1 MPQSAPKGSAIA
13 IILVGLLSISFAS
26 IFIKMC
32 DAPSMV
38 IATYRLV
45 IASLFYVGFTSVKG
59 GKISRGLSVS
69 QIKIMVVSAIF
80 LTIHFSTWITS
91 LKYTSV
97 ASSVVLVQSAPIF
110 VALGSFVFLRE
121 RPSFLMILGIVIALV
136 GTIIISIHD
145 FSLDQSSLIGN
156 LLALGGAIGAAGY
169 LLAGRSLRAKVD
181 TFRYVTIVYS
191 ITAALLLTITL
202 FSGASMTGYSPRI
215 YLLFLAIAF
224 FPQIIGHTS
233 FNWALKYFSATA
245 VSILLLGEPIG
256 ASILAVIFLGETL
269 SLVKIIGGMVIL
281 GGVVLAIVAESKR
294 NNSTRKK

>member
-1 MPQSAPKGSAIA
+1 MPQSTPKGSTLA
-13 IILVGLLSISFAS
+13 IILMGLLSISFAS
-26 IFIKMC
+26 IFIKLC

-59 GKISRGLSVS
+59 GKISRGLSAS
-69 QIKIMVVSAIF
+69 QVKIMVVSAIF

-97 ASSVVLVQSAPIF
+97 ASSVVIVQSAPIF

-121 RPSFLMILGIVIALV
+121 RPSFLMILGIVIALA
-136 GTIIISIHD
+136 GTIVISIHD
-145 FSLDQSSLIGN
+145 FSLDQTSLIGN

-191 ITAALLLTITL
+191 ITAGLLLIFTL
-202 FSGASMTGYSPRI
+202 LSGAPMTGYAPRI
-215 YLLFLAIAF
+215 YLLFVAIAF
-224 FPQIIGHTS
+224 FPQVIGHTS

-269 SLVKIIGGMVIL
+269 SLVKIIGGFVIL

-294 NNSTRKK
+294 SSSPKK

>member
-1 MPQSAPKGSAIA
+1 MPQSTPKGSTLA
-13 IILVGLLSISFAS
+13 IILMGLLSISFAS
-26 IFIKMC
+26 IFIKLC

-59 GKISRGLSVS
+59 GKISRGLSAS
-69 QIKIMVVSAIF
+69 QVKIMVVSAIF

-121 RPSFLMILGIVIALV
+121 RPSFLMILGIVIALA
-136 GTIIISIHD
+136 GTIVISIHD
-145 FSLDQSSLIGN
+145 FSLDQTSLIGN

-191 ITAALLLTITL
+191 ITAGLLLIFTL
-202 FSGASMTGYSPRI
+202 LSGAPMTGYAPRI
-215 YLLFLAIAF
+215 YLLFVAIAF
-224 FPQIIGHTS
+224 FPQVIGHTS

-269 SLVKIIGGMVIL
+269 SLVKIIGGFVIL

-294 NNSTRKK
+294 SSSPKK